1 MEACDADLGASLFFA
16 GSAELLVVSF
26 VLFSAFAVEVS
37 ALEVDVL
44 EASPLALVC
53 FVSALTLLPFSLTAT
68 PL

>member
-37 ALEVDVL
+37 AL
-44 EASPLALVC
+44 VC
-53 FVSALTLLPFSLTAT
+53 FVSALTLLPFLLIAT
-68 PL
+68 LL